1 MSLIRKHRAV
11 LQAWTCLALVKV
23 AWVTKKNT
31 ARSSCITGSALSSE
45 GGETAENGTVKQK
58 MIFMYV
64 LICLFVTLF
73 CGHPNSALRVLPFH
87 PSVGL
92 RAASCKR
99 PLLLHSVSVSNFVC
113 NRPCVAH
120 LLLCDF
126 AVQLASY
133 VTYQLV
139 SLSVWSSVPSGLLTQ
154 KQKDLEKSKLVWT
167 FSSAE

>member
-1 MSLIRKHRAV
+1 MNQPSNQSNWVNHSGIF
-11 LQAWTCLALVKV
+11 KV

-31 ARSSCITGSALSSE
+31 ARSSCITASVLSSE
-45 GGETAENGTVKQK
+45 GRETPENGTVKQK
-58 MIFMYV
+58 CIFMYV
-64 LICLFVTLF
+64 LICLFVTLY
-73 CGHPNSALRVLPFH
+73 CSHPNSALRVLPFR

-92 RAASCKR
+92 RATSCNR

-113 NRPCVAH
+113 DRLCVAH

-126 AVQLASY
+126 VLQLASY

-139 SLSVWSSVPSGLLTQ
+139 SLSVWSSVPSWLLTR